1 LLPPDY
7 QRNELVLTRF
17 KSSIMNFTA
26 SVIAEFLKGRVE
38 GNPEATV
45 HDVSKIE
52 EGKAGTLS
60 FLANPK
66 YEKYIYNT
74 ASSIVIVN
82 EDFSPQKSITATL
95 IRVPNAYESFAA
107 LLRLYEQSKPKKSGI
122 HKLASIAES
131 AKLGKDTYVGEFAVV
146 SENVTLGKGVQLYP
160 QVYVGDG
167 VQIGEGSILHPGVKV
182 YEGCV
187 IGAQCVIHAGA
198 IIGGDGFGFA
208 ANQENNYEKVPQL
221 GKVIL
226 EDYVEIGANTTVDR
240 STMGATILRKGVK
253 LDNLIMIG
261 HNVEVGENTVIAAQS
276 GISGSSKVGKN
287 CMFGGQVGLIGHITI
302 ANGVKIA
309 AQSGITKD
317 IKEEGI
323 VIQGSPAF
331 EFGPYQRCYAVFR
344 NLPKLLNQ
352 VNELEKKTGHL

>member
-1 LLPPDY
+1 
-7 QRNELVLTRF
+7 
-17 KSSIMNFTA
+17 MNFTA
-26 SVIAEFLKGRVE
+26 SVIAEFLKGSVE

-45 HDVSKIE
+45 NDVSKIE

-74 ASSIVIVN
+74 ASTIVIVN
-82 EDFSPQKSITATL
+82 EDFSPQNSIPATL
-95 IRVPNAYESFAA
+95 IRVQNAYESFAA
-107 LLRLYEQSKPKKSGI
+107 LLRLYDQSKPKKTGI
-122 HKLASIAES
+122 SQQASISES
-131 AKLGKDTYVGEFAVV
+131 ATLGKEIYVGEFTVV
-146 SENVTLGKGVQLYP
+146 TDKVILGDGVSLYP
-160 QVYVGDG
+160 QVYVGDR
-167 VQIGEGSILHPGVKV
+167 VTIGEGTILHPGVKV

-187 IGAQCVIHAGA
+187 IGANCVIHAGA

-208 ANQENNYEKVPQL
+208 PNQENNYEKVPQL
-221 GKVIL
+221 GKVII
-226 EDYVEIGANTTVDR
+226 EDHVEIGANTTIDR

-261 HNVEVGENTVIAAQS
+261 HNVEIGENTVIAAQS
-276 GISGSSKVGKN
+276 GISGSSKVGEN

-331 EFGPYQRCYAVFR
+331 EFGPYQRSYALFR
-344 NLPKLLNQ
+344 NLPKLVMQ
-352 VNELEKKTGHL
+352 INELEKRTENL

>member
-1 LLPPDY
+1 
-7 QRNELVLTRF
+7 
-17 KSSIMNFTA
+17 MNFTA
-26 SVIAEFLKGRVE
+26 SVIAEFLKGSVE
-38 GNPEATV
+38 GNPEASV
-45 HDVSKIE
+45 NDVSKIE

-74 ASSIVIVN
+74 ESTIVIVN
-82 EDFSPQKSITATL
+82 EDFTPQKKIPATL

-107 LLRLYEQSKPKKSGI
+107 LLRFYEQSKPKKSGVSPQS
-122 HKLASIAES
+122 SIAES
-131 AKLGKDTYVGEFAVV
+131 ASVGKEIYVGEFTVV
-146 SENVTLGKGVQLYP
+146 SENVSLGNGAVLYP
-160 QVYVGDG
+160 QVYVGEG
-167 VQIGEGSILHPGVKV
+167 VKIGEGTILHPGVKV

-187 IGAQCVIHAGA
+187 IGDHCVIHAGA

-208 ANQENNYEKVPQL
+208 PNQENNYEKVPQL
-221 GKVIL
+221 GKVII
-226 EDYVEIGANTTVDR
+226 EDHVEIGANTTVDR

-302 ANGVKIA
+302 ASGVKIA

-331 EFGPYQRCYAVFR
+331 DFGPYQRSYAVFR
-344 NLPKLLNQ
+344 NLPKLAKQ
-352 VNELEKKTGHL
+352 VSDLEKKTENL